1 MEEDNYI
8 EFDNKEDY
16 EKFREQMK
24 KEIREEILKEIS
36 KNETLHNKKA
46 ITIRNIRNKY
56 VQKIV
61 DKFGP
66 TGAIDSAIRTV
77 ATYKMGK
84 RKCSSINQEQ
94 LQEWEETLDFLYRYV
109 LGEIND

>member
-24 KEIREEILKEIS
+24 KEIREEILNEIS

-46 ITIRNIRNKY
+46 ITIRSIRNKY

-84 RKCSSINQEQ
+84 RKCSLINQEQ
-94 LQEWEETLDFLYRYV
+94 LEEWEETLDFLYKYV
-109 LGEIND
+109 LGETND